1 MTVATI
7 AAIQM
12 LSGSKLDENLARAE
26 MLMAQA
32 VAQGAQLVVLP
43 EVFAMFA
50 SAQQYAV
57 GVAEAT
63 GKAPIRQ
70 FLAQQARKHKVW
82 IVAGSIPI
90 ADAGSSSKVYAASLL
105 FNDRGEECARYNKL
119 HLFDVDVA
127 DKQGS
132 YKESNTFVP
141 GNDVVVFATPFGRLG
156 MAICYD
162 LRFPEFF
169 RAMFAEG
176 VDVISVPAAFTRKTG
191 EAHWLPLL
199 RARAIENQCYIIGAN
214 QGGDHDNGR
223 ETSGGSAIIDGWGQ
237 ILAQAD
243 KGEACVVANMD
254 LASLQQ
260 LRLAMPIQQHQRF
273 TVQAKN

>member
-26 MLMAQA
+26 ILMAQA
-32 VAQGAQLVVLP
+32 VAQGAQLLVLP

-50 SAQQYAV
+50 SAQQYTV

-127 DKQGS
+127 DKHGS
-132 YKESNTFVP
+132 YRESDTFVP

-176 VDVISVPAAFTRKTG
+176 VDMISVPAAFTRKTG

-223 ETSGGSAIIDGWGQ
+223 ETSGGSAIIDGWGK